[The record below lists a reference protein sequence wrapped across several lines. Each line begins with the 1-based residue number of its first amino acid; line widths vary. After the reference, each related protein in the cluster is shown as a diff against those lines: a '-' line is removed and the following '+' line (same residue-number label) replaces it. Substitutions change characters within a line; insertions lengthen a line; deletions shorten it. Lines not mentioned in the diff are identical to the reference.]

1 MTGSPLLRMEGVC
14 KSFPGVTA
22 LSDVDFDVMPG
33 EVHALL
39 GENGAGKSTLI
50 KILMGVTQRDSG
62 RILLGCEAVEIRSP
76 LRAQALGLAAVY
88 QDVML
93 ARHLSVGENFF
104 MGRLPRRRGLV
115 DWAQVH
121 RETDAFLSSLG
132 LHIDPRTRVGD
143 LTVARQQLV
152 AIAKV
157 VWIGAR
163 VIVFDEPTA
172 LLTTS
177 ETDILFGIIARLKAE
192 NKAIIYISHRL
203 EEIFKVCDRATVLR
217 DGSRV
222 GCVDVAGATEDA
234 LVSMMVGRTIAQAF
248 PHRKS
253 NPGETVLEV
262 RNLGAADRLKDI
274 SFELRRGEILGMY
287 GLVGAGRTELL
298 RVLFGADPFDKG
310 EILLE
315 GKRTAPRAPDDMIG
329 RGFALLCEDRKHQSL
344 ALPLDVRTNINLAR
358 YRRSSRFGFIDG
370 GDERTTAQ
378 RFILALKIR
387 TPSPYQTV
395 VNSQRRQPAESRD
408 RQMAR
413 HRTPDPVLR
422 RADHGRRCRRAHRD
436 LHADAG
442 PRGGRQGDRHGLVLP
457 AGSARPRR
465 PHLGDARGPAHR
477 HRAAFAGRRGT
488 AAAHG
493 LGPRAR
499 VTSSG
504 AREAGQ

>member
-395 VNSQRRQPAESRD
+395 VNLSGGNQQKVVIGKWLATE
-408 RQMAR
+408 
-413 HRTPDPVLR
+413 
-422 RADHGRRCRRAHRD
+422 
-436 LHADAG
+436 
-442 PRGGRQGDRHGLVLP
+442 PRILFFDEPTMGVDV
-457 AGSARPRR
+457 
-465 PHLGDARGPAHR
+465 
-477 HRAAFAGRRGT
+477 
-488 AAAHG
+488 
-493 LGPRAR
+493 
-499 VTSSG
+499 G
-504 AREAGQ
+504 ARIEIYTLMQDLAAEGKAIVMVSSYLPEVLGLADRILVMHEGRLIGIVPHSQADEELLLRMASGLARA